1 MKKYELLTI
10 FKPNLDADEVDK
22 AIAKVEELIVGFS
35 GSVLDIDKIGRKKL
49 AYEVANFRDGFFATQ
64 ILTIPADKITEF
76 KRQLKLND
84 NIIRIMFIEVEEC
97 AKADAKSKK

>member
-1 MKKYELLTI
+1 MKNYELLTV

-22 AIAKVEELIVGFS
+22 VLASLEKTINGFDGKVL
-35 GSVLDIDKIGRKKL
+35 SVDRIGRKKL
-49 AYEVANFRDGFFATQ
+49 AYEILKFRDGFFATQ

-84 NIIRIMFIEVEEC
+84 NILRIMFIEV
-97 AKADAKSKK
+97 AKTQVAK